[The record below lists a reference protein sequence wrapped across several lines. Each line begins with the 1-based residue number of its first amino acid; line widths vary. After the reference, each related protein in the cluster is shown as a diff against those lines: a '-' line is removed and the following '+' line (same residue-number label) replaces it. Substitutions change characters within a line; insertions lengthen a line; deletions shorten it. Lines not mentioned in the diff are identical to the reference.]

1 MHSQLLMVQI
11 EAEPPDV
18 PRLPPP
24 SSHGPFQWRLWLVG
38 LQKWLFFAALP
49 LQCLSNESASAVPS
63 DRFVPVPQIGLNST
77 LGCLAS
83 PRLPHPTTPLGRTII
98 TSLSCQASLLP
109 IFLST
114 FPSSLPL
121 RPLAFNRSTC
131 VYGVCS
137 STSRDPSHTG
147 CWQLYRLLRL
157 RSLGLRW
164 GASPPRHRPSS
175 VPLKLLSCGTR
186 FVLTVI
192 SGC

>member
-1 MHSQLLMVQI
+1 MAHQLLMVAI
-11 EAEPPDV
+11 EAEPDV

-24 SSHGPFQWRLWLVG
+24 SSHGPFQWRLNG
-38 LQKWLFFAALP
+38 FFFAPPP
-49 LQCLSNESASAVPS
+49 LQCLSIDSESASAS
-63 DRFVPVPQIGLNST
+63 AMGLNST

-83 PRLPHPTTPLGRTII
+83 PWLPHPTTPLGRTII
-98 TSLSCQASLLP
+98 TYLSCQA
-109 IFLST
+109 
-114 FPSSLPL
+114 SLPL

-137 STSRDPSHTG
+137 CISRDPSHTG

-157 RSLGLRW
+157 RSLGLRQ

-186 FVLTVI
+186 FIPTVI
-192 SGC
+192 SGR